1 MFERPLILWLLAATP
16 LIAVP
21 GVLAMRAGRPF
32 AGALSAALRM
42 GAFACLILILAGARL
57 PFKAATR
64 RMAVVVAMDQ
74 SESIASDQ
82 RQWMQQKI
90 AALRRA
96 MDPRDRLAVIGFGRD
111 SQLIAPLSDPRL
123 LTLSSAQANPG
134 TTDIA
139 GALTLAAGILPPA
152 DEKRV
157 ILLSDGVETAASASD
172 ELPALADAGIRVYT
186 AAPPPSTN
194 ARIALTS
201 FAAPATVHAQ
211 TSFALHLDLV
221 SEASQ
226 PVDAHLRLYNE
237 SAAVGG
243 QQITLKPGL
252 NRFELPLQI
261 DQPGAYTLRAEITA
275 APELAVVNPRALAA
289 VSVASPPHILLI
301 ANSPPES
308 LVKALELRHF
318 NVANAGPH
326 GLSPRPSDYLG
337 YQAIIIANVTAG
349 TLAPEFQFALNRYV
363 GDYGGGLIVTGDTLR
378 DAKFRGT
385 DLEKTLPIEFEE
397 QPPPPSREP
406 IAVYL
411 LIDRSNSMSYN
422 SRFPAVRDG
431 ERIHY
436 AKEAAIALLNQ
447 LDDTDFAGVIAFDS
461 EPYVL
466 GHLRLLGENRNEL
479 LSRVSRLE
487 PGGGTDFKEALEIAQ
502 REILATGLPVREV
515 ILLTDGDTNRQYHD
529 HDQLMADYAKR
540 NIPVSTI
547 RIGPDLENL
556 RLLQDFARN
565 SGGVFYRV
573 EDIKKLPQLLVHLTH
588 EAQNL
593 KRHQRTTVQASAPS
607 SIMSGVAPAEIPP
620 LDFFAETHPKDGAEV
635 PLTIHSPAHSSPLL
649 ATWQYQLGR
658 SAVFVAD
665 PDSMGSLAWIRW
677 NRYAEFW
684 SQLVNWVARA
694 GDSGPFTLRVAN
706 GADGALTIEADA
718 DDAIPVNNL
727 FARISGPGHPSDVAM
742 TQMGTTLYRG
752 ESAPMPRGH
761 YTVTLMLKAGDTERV
776 LLRRDIAVIG
786 SEPSDSAEL
795 RLQPT
800 NVALL
805 KKIAGQ
811 TAGRFDAP
819 VEQMISPVGATVT
832 AYRPIDN
839 LLIPLAIF
847 MLLGEVFV
855 RRRILGE

>member
-1 MFERPLILWLLAATP
+1 MFERPLILWLLALAP
-16 LIAVP
+16 LSAMP
-21 GVLAMRAGRPF
+21 GVLAMRSGRPF
-32 AGALSAALRM
+32 AGALSALLRM
-42 GAFACLILILAGARL
+42 GVFAALVLLLAGARM
-57 PFKAATR
+57 PIKAGTR

-74 SESIASDQ
+74 SESIADDQ
-82 RQWMQQKI
+82 REWMRQKI
-90 AALRRA
+90 AALRHA

-111 SQLIAPLSDPRL
+111 GQLIAPLNDPRL
-123 LTLSSAQANPG
+123 VTLSGRGANPG
-134 TTDIA
+134 ATDIA
-139 GALTLAAGILPPA
+139 GALTLAAGIFPPA

-157 ILLSDGVETAASASD
+157 ILLSDGVETENRASD
-172 ELPALADAGIRVYT
+172 ELPALADAGIRVYSS
-186 AAPPPSTN
+186 APPPSAS

-201 FAAPATVHAQ
+201 FSAPATVHAE
-211 TSFALHLDLV
+211 TSFALHLDIA
-221 SEASQ
+221 SEARQ
-226 PVDAHLRLYNE
+226 LIDAHLRLYSE

-243 QQITLKPGL
+243 QQIHLKPGM
-252 NRFELPLQI
+252 NRFELPFRI
-261 DQPGAYTLRAEITA
+261 DQPGAYALRAEVAA
-275 APELAVVNPRALAA
+275 APGLTVVNGTALAS
-289 VSVASPPHILLI
+289 VSVAERPHLLLI

-326 GLSPRPSDYLG
+326 GLSPRASDYLA
-337 YQAIIIANVTAG
+337 YQAVILANVTSGA
-349 TLAPEFQFALNRYV
+349 LAPEVQFALNRYV
-363 GDYGGGLIVTGDTLR
+363 ADYGGGLIVTGDTLR
-378 DAKFRGT
+378 DSKFHGSM
-385 DLEKTLPIEFEE
+385 LEKTLPIEFEP

-466 GHLRLLGENRNEL
+466 GHLRLLGEDRSEV

-487 PGGGTDFKEALEIAQ
+487 PGGGTDFKEALEIAH

-529 HDQLMADYAKR
+529 HDQLMTEYAKE

-565 SGGVFYRV
+565 SGGIFYRV

-588 EAQNL
+588 EAQNF
-593 KRHQRTTVQASAPS
+593 KRRQRTRVEASAPS
-607 SIMSGVAPAEIPP
+607 SIMSGIAPGEIPA
-620 LDFFAETHPKDGAEV
+620 LDFFAETRPKDGAEV
-635 PLTIHSPAHSSPLL
+635 PLMIHGPAHSAPLL
-649 ATWQYQLGR
+649 TTWQYELGR
-658 SAVFVAD
+658 SAAFVAD

-706 GADGALTIEADA
+706 GADGALTIEADEA
-718 DDAIPVNNL
+718 DSIPVNNL
-727 FARISGPGHPSDVAM
+727 FARISGPGQLTDVAM
-742 TQMGTTLYRG
+742 TQMGTNLYRG
-752 ESAPMPRGH
+752 ESAPMRRGK
-761 YTVTLMLKAGDTERV
+761 YAVTLMLKAGDTERV
-776 LLRRDIAVIG
+776 LLRREIAATG
-786 SEPSDSAEL
+786 SESPDSAEL
-795 RLQPT
+795 RLQPP
-800 NVALL
+800 NVSLL
-805 KKIAGQ
+805 RKIALQTGGQ
-811 TAGRFDAP
+811 FNAA
-819 VEQMISPVGATVT
+819 VEEMIRPGGATVT
-832 AYRPIDN
+832 DYRSMDN

-847 MLLGEVFV
+847 MLLGEIFL

>member
-1 MFERPLILWLLAATP
+1 MFERPLLLWMLAAAP
-16 LIAVP
+16 LMAVP

-32 AGALSAALRM
+32 AGALSAVLRM
-42 GAFACLILILAGARL
+42 GVFASLVLMLAGARL

-82 RQWMQQKI
+82 RAWMRQKI
-90 AALRRA
+90 AALRHA

-111 SQLIAPLSDPRL
+111 GQLIAPLSDPRM
-123 LTLSSAQANPG
+123 LTLSSTQANPG
-134 TTDIA
+134 ATDIA
-139 GALTLAAGILPPA
+139 GALTLAAGIFPPA

-157 ILLSDGVETAASASD
+157 ILLSDGVETADSASD

-186 AAPPPSTN
+186 AAPPPSTS
-194 ARIALTS
+194 ARIALTG

-211 TSFALHLDLV
+211 TSFALHLDIA

-226 PVDAHLRLYNE
+226 PVDAHIRLYSD

-243 QQITLKPGL
+243 RQITLKPGM
-252 NRFELPLQI
+252 NRFELPFEI
-261 DQPGAYTLRAEITA
+261 DQPGAYILRAEIAA
-275 APELAVVNPRALAA
+275 APELAVVNASALAA
-289 VSVASPPHILLI
+289 VSVAPPPHILLI

-308 LVKALELRHF
+308 LVKALQLRHF
-318 NVANAGPH
+318 DVANAGPH
-326 GLSPRPSDYLG
+326 GLSPRASDYLG
-337 YQAIIIANVTAG
+337 YQAVIIANVTSAALG
-349 TLAPEFQFALNRYV
+349 PDVQFALNRYV
-363 GDYGGGLIVTGDTLR
+363 ADYGGGLIVTGDTLR
-378 DAKFRGT
+378 DSKFHGSN
-385 DLEKTLPIEFEE
+385 LEKTLPIDFEE

-466 GHLRLLGENRNEL
+466 GHLRLLGEDRNEL
-479 LSRVSRLE
+479 LSRVSRLD

-529 HDQLMADYAKR
+529 HDQLMADYAKE

-588 EAQNL
+588 EAQNF
-593 KRHQRTTVQASAPS
+593 KRHQRTRVEASAPS

-620 LDFFAETHPKDGAEV
+620 LDFFAETRPKEGAEV
-635 PLTIHSPAHSSPLL
+635 PLTIHNPTHSSPLL
-649 ATWQYQLGR
+649 ATWQYELGR

-706 GADGALTIEADA
+706 GADGALTVEADEA
-718 DDAIPVNNL
+718 DAIPVNNL
-727 FARISGPGHPSDVAM
+727 FARISGPGHPTDVAM

-752 ESAPMPRGH
+752 ESAPMPRGK

-776 LLRRDIAVIG
+776 LLRREIAVTG
-786 SEPSDSAEL
+786 SEASDSAEL

-805 KKIAGQ
+805 KKIATQ
-811 TAGRFDAP
+811 TAGRFDAT
-819 VEQMISPVGATVT
+819 VGQMISPVGATVT
-832 AYRPIDN
+832 DYRSIDN
-839 LLIPLAIF
+839 LLIPLAILL
-847 MLLGEVFV
+847 LLGEVFV
-855 RRRILGE
+855 RRRVLGE